1 MKYLPSIIKAQ
12 YIKDY
17 IISMKF
23 DNGIGKTVDIS
34 QYFKG
39 PVFEALKKKSEF
51 KKFFLDAG
59 ALAWPNGVDLA
70 PDALYLAEEVERK
83 SVA

>member
-12 YIKDY
+12 YLRDY
-17 IISMKF
+17 VISIKF
-23 DNGIGKTVDIS
+23 DDGLEKSIDIS

-39 PVFEALKKKSEF
+39 PVFETLKKKSEF

-59 ALAWPNGVDLA
+59 ALAWPCGVDLA
-70 PDALYLAEEVERK
+70 PDALYLAEDLEEK